1 MKTYVS
7 IYTVQSKTREE
18 KDAVLKPETITWRGE
33 SIITEVIT
41 EIYKTRHTKTSGG
54 RLIYRQRITVEV
66 SKREAELHTTTQPQN
81 TERQTHSLVSIGVV
95 YLGQFLDG
103 FVGASVA
110 PVYDVNAIGV
120 SVGDV
125 FLHEA
130 SESGEIGG
138 NAGDSHH
145 SALRYC

>member
-1 MKTYVS
+1 MCPY
-7 IYTVQSKTREE
+7 IQYNPRLE
-18 KDAVLKPETITWRGE
+18 KRRMQFSSLKPYEGE
-33 SIITEVIT
+33 ERVVITEVIT
-41 EIYKTRHTKTSGG
+41 ETDKTRHTKTSGG
-54 RLIYRQRITVEV
+54 RLIYRQRITVEI
-66 SKREAELHTTTQPQN
+66 SRREAVLHTTTQPQN

-110 PVYDVNAIGV
+110 PVYDVNAVGV
-120 SVGDV
+120 GVRDV

-138 NAGDSHH
+138 DAGDSHH